1 MNVFT
6 MLHNAISGQ
15 PDNELANSSTTNPP
29 NVEGTNV
36 NQFLDE
42 KVDHKVVYNRAISMP
57 TALGRFCSST
67 LFDINLIRVI
77 GEHLGLVC
85 VVSCTSS
92 EHTTIKY
99 LMADRSLSIHIDME
113 KIITIEKKGSC
124 FYPTKYLFDIQA
136 PLISDYKM
144 SRIPDLHIG
153 IMESIPLKFA
163 LKLLAIHN
171 PEHREKLRVMYKN

>member
-1 MNVFT
+1 

-15 PDNELANSSTTNPP
+15 PDNELANSSTTNPH

-99 LMADRSLSIHIDME
+99 LMADKSLSIHIYME
-113 KIITIEKKGSC
+113 DIVTIEKKGSRFC
-124 FYPTKYLFDIQA
+124 PTRYVFDIKN
-136 PLISDYKM
+136 PTM
-144 SRIPDLHIG
+144 SSIPDLHIG
-153 IMESIPLKFA
+153 IKESIPLKFA
-163 LKLLAIHN
+163 LKLLATHN
-171 PEHREKLRVMYKN
+171 TKHYEKLRVMYKN